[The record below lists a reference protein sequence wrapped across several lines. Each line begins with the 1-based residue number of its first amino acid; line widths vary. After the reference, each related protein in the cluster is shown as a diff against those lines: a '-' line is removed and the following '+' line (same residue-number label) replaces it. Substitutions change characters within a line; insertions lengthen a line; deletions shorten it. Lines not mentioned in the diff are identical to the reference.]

1 MFLLDVESV
10 TIIKNKQRL
19 TTDVKQQT
27 LMNILIVE
35 DEPTVAQ
42 SIVDGLT
49 NAGHICDWAEDGE
62 QGLARA
68 LAGNEQAQYDVII
81 LDRMLPKL
89 DGIGVLQE
97 IRDANLTTPTLFLS
111 AKNKVDDKVKGLRA
125 GADDYLTKPFAFEE
139 LLARVEILASRAS
152 APVATNT
159 ELVLG
164 ELKLDLINR
173 TVLRD
178 GQEIE
183 LQSKEFK
190 LLEYLMLNEDKIV
203 TRTMLL
209 EKVWEYNFDP
219 QTNVIDV
226 HISRLRN
233 KIDKGFAY
241 PMIETVR
248 GAGYKI
254 TCNK

>member
-1 MFLLDVESV
+1 M
-10 TIIKNKQRL
+10 K
-19 TTDVKQQT
+19 
-27 LMNILIVE
+27 ILIVE

-42 SIVDGLT
+42 LI
-49 NAGHICDWAEDGE
+49 NK
-62 QGLARA
+62 GLAQEGHECVITQNGEEGLSLA
-68 LAGNEQAQYDVII
+68 LDSEKQHLFDVII

-89 DGIGVLQE
+89 DGLEVLQQL
-97 IRDANLTTPTLFLS
+97 RQANVNTPTLFLS
-111 AKNKVDDKVKGLRA
+111 AKNKVDDKVTGLRA

-139 LLARVEILASRAS
+139 LLARVELLASRAAS
-152 APVATNT
+152 AAKNVPENKT
-159 ELVLG
+159 ELCLG

-173 TVLRD
+173 KVLRG
-178 GQEIE
+178 GQEID

-190 LLEYLMLNEDKIV
+190 LLEYLMLNEGKIV

-241 PMIETVR
+241 PMIETIR

-254 TCNK
+254 SVKG

>member
-1 MFLLDVESV
+1 M
-10 TIIKNKQRL
+10 K
-19 TTDVKQQT
+19 
-27 LMNILIVE
+27 ILIVE
-35 DEPTVAQ
+35 DEPTVAKYIEQ
-42 SIVDGLT
+42 GLT
-49 NAGHICDWAEDGE
+49 QSGHECVIAEDGE
-62 QGLARA
+62 KGLA
-68 LAGNEQAQYDVII
+68 LASSGDANASRFDVIV

-89 DGIGVLQE
+89 DGLALLEKLRELDIS
-97 IRDANLTTPTLFLS
+97 TPTLFLS
-111 AKNKVDDKVKGLRA
+111 AKNKVEDKVTGLRA

-152 APVATNT
+152 PSVKSRT

-173 TVLRD
+173 KVLRE
-178 GQEIE
+178 GREID

-190 LLEYLMLNEDKIV
+190 LLEYLMLNEGKIV

-233 KIDKGFAY
+233 KIDKGFEF
-241 PMIETVR
+241 PMIETIR

-254 TCNK
+254 SAG